1 LALFELLFID
11 RFVGGGVLGNG
22 CLQEEIKFATCPEL
36 IAARLI
42 TERLED
48 NEALLVQGARPYS
61 TSTGYADSF
70 KYTGEADINAKCSD
84 TLLAIDATNYRYD
97 YRMQYTKENI
107 DREILKAYAG
117 FSECPLQ
124 KIATGN
130 WGGGAFMVFKFS
142 FILPGRA
149 ESRSL
154 FDFKKLTRP
163 WFFLTRRNTKY
174 KILQI

>member
-1 LALFELLFID
+1 
-11 RFVGGGVLGNG
+11 
-22 CLQEEIKFATCPEL
+22 
-36 IAARLI
+36 
-42 TERLED
+42 
-48 NEALLVQGARPYS
+48 VQGARPYS

-70 KYTGEADINAKCSD
+70 KYIGEADINAKCSD
-84 TLLAIDATNYRYD
+84 TLIAIDATNYSKD
-97 YRMQYTKENI
+97 LTMQYTKENI

-142 FILPGRA
+142 FALLGRA

-154 FDFKKLTRP
+154 FDFKKTDPSLV
-163 WFFLTRRNTKY
+163 LLNKKKY
-174 KILQI
+174 KVQNSSNLNFAIYTLSFFELQ